1 MRVGYEV
8 GKRYRII
15 RSLGEGGMAN
25 VYEAED
31 LVQKRRVTLKML
43 RFDLQ
48 DDPRSVE
55 RFHKEANSL
64 TKLDNP
70 HIVQIYDFGNDHGVP
85 YLIMEYV
92 KGTDLKTYLKEHYP
106 LSCEKVVDIMEQILS
121 AVESAHRIGIIH
133 RDLKP
138 QNILIDN
145 YGKVKVTDFGISIAA
160 MESATITKTNTMI
173 GSVHYIS
180 PEQARGSIIT
190 KQSDI
195 YSLGIILFEL
205 LTGKV
210 PFEGQTAVSIAVK
223 HYRDNLPS
231 ARKINPKV
239 PQALENV
246 ILHATAKKLKDRYPD
261 AETMARDLKTALL
274 PVRKNEPKWEVPT
287 EDDAETKT
295 LVIPTTESSK
305 RQPSTGSR
313 KTKKTKQQK
322 KKRVYRRH
330 PIAFLIGTLG
340 VIVVITI
347 LLMSLK
353 VQVPDLRGMSVRE
366 AQEVLLSNNLK
377 LGKKR
382 YEYSSSYL
390 KGQTISSD
398 PARETTVSRNSK
410 VNIVISKGPLK
421 TKFGS
426 YIGQN
431 FDQVRKKLK
440 AKGVL
445 VDKETTYSNK
455 YPAGQIVSQS
465 IDPSMKVS
473 LYQLPVTFTVSE
485 GVQTFKIRDLTGYTQ
500 KSVIDYAQE
509 HNITIIFEQQ
519 YSNTVPKGQV
529 ISQNPKANTTV
540 KAGSQVIVTLS
551 LGPNNNSENGNNNS
565 ATSQK
570 MKG

>member
-1 MRVGYEV
+1 MRIGYEV

-231 ARKINPKV
+231 AREINPQV

-261 AETMARDLKTALL
+261 VETMARDLKTALL
-274 PVRKNEPKWEVPT
+274 PVRRNEPKWEVPP

-295 LVIPTTESSK
+295 LVIPSAESAK
-305 RQPSTGSR
+305 QQPATGSR
-313 KTKKTKQQK
+313 KTKKAKKQK

-340 VIVVITI
+340 VLVVITI

-382 YEYSSSYL
+382 YEYSNSYL

-410 VNIVISKGPLK
+410 INIVISKGPLK

-565 ATSQK
+565 ETSQS
-570 MKG
+570 

>member
-340 VIVVITI
+340 VIVVVTI

-382 YEYSSSYL
+382 YEYSNSYL

-565 ATSQK
+565 ATSQS
-570 MKG
+570 

>member
-322 KKRVYRRH
+322 KKRIYRRH

-382 YEYSSSYL
+382 YEYSNSYL

-398 PARETTVSRNSK
+398 PARETTVNRNSK
-410 VNIVISKGPLK
+410 VDIVISKGPLK

-529 ISQNPKANTTV
+529 ISQSPKANTTV

-551 LGPNNNSENGNNNS
+551 LGSNNNSENGNNNS
-565 ATSQK
+565 ETSQS
-570 MKG
+570 

>member
-322 KKRVYRRH
+322 RKRVYRRH

-410 VNIVISKGPLK
+410 VDIVISKGPLK

-565 ATSQK
+565 ATSQS
-570 MKG
+570 

>member
-529 ISQNPKANTTV
+529 ISQNLKANTTV

-565 ATSQK
+565 ATSQS
-570 MKG
+570 

>member
-223 HYRDNLPS
+223 HYQDNLPS

-322 KKRVYRRH
+322 KKRIYRRH

-382 YEYSSSYL
+382 YEYSNSYL

-398 PARETTVSRNSK
+398 PARETTVNRNSK
-410 VNIVISKGPLK
+410 VDIVISKGPLK

-529 ISQNPKANTTV
+529 ISQSPKANTTV

-565 ATSQK
+565 ATSQS
-570 MKG
+570 

>member
-295 LVIPTTESSK
+295 LVIPTAESSK
-305 RQPSTGSR
+305 RSPSTGSR
-313 KTKKTKQQK
+313 KPKKTDQQK
-322 KKRVYRRH
+322 KKRIYRRH

-382 YEYSSSYL
+382 YEYSNSYL

-410 VNIVISKGPLK
+410 VDIVISKGPLK

-485 GVQTFKIRDLTGYTQ
+485 GIQTFKIRDLTGYTQ

-529 ISQNPKANTTV
+529 ISQSPKANTTV

-565 ATSQK
+565 ATSQS
-570 MKG
+570 

>member
-322 KKRVYRRH
+322 KKRAYRRH

-382 YEYSSSYL
+382 YEYSNSYL

-410 VNIVISKGPLK
+410 VDIVISRGPLK

-565 ATSQK
+565 ATSQS
-570 MKG
+570 

>member
-1 MRVGYEV
+1 MRIGYEV

-313 KTKKTKQQK
+313 KTKKPKQQK
-322 KKRVYRRH
+322 KKRIYRRH

-382 YEYSSSYL
+382 YEYSNSYL

-398 PARETTVSRNSK
+398 PARETTVNRNSK
-410 VNIVISKGPLK
+410 VDIVISKGPLK

-565 ATSQK
+565 ATSQS
-570 MKG
+570 

>member
-322 KKRVYRRH
+322 KKRIYRRH

-440 AKGVL
+440 TKGVL

-565 ATSQK
+565 ATSQS
-570 MKG
+570 

>member
-322 KKRVYRRH
+322 KKRIYRRH

-353 VQVPDLRGMSVRE
+353 VQVPDFRGMSVRE

-382 YEYSSSYL
+382 YEYSNSYL

-398 PARETTVSRNSK
+398 PARETTVNRNSK
-410 VNIVISKGPLK
+410 VDIVISKGPLK

-565 ATSQK
+565 ATSQS
-570 MKG
+570 

>member
-231 ARKINPKV
+231 ARKINPQV

-261 AETMARDLKTALL
+261 VETMARDLKTALL
-274 PVRKNEPKWEVPT
+274 PVRRNEPKWEVPT

-322 KKRVYRRH
+322 KKRIYRRH

-382 YEYSSSYL
+382 YEYSNSYL

-398 PARETTVSRNSK
+398 PARETTVNRNSK
-410 VNIVISKGPLK
+410 VDIVISKGPLK

-529 ISQNPKANTTV
+529 ISQSPKANTTV

-565 ATSQK
+565 ATSQS
-570 MKG
+570 

>member
-340 VIVVITI
+340 VIVVVTI

-473 LYQLPVTFTVSE
+473 LYQLPVTFTVSG

-500 KSVIDYAQE
+500 KSVIDYAQK

-565 ATSQK
+565 ATSQS
-570 MKG
+570 

>member
-313 KTKKTKQQK
+313 KPKKTKQQK
-322 KKRVYRRH
+322 KKRIYRRH

-382 YEYSSSYL
+382 YEYSNSYL

-398 PARETTVSRNSK
+398 PARETTVNRNSK
-410 VNIVISKGPLK
+410 VDIVISKGPLK

-529 ISQNPKANTTV
+529 ISQSPKANTTV

-565 ATSQK
+565 ATSQS
-570 MKG
+570 

>member
-1 MRVGYEV
+1 MRIGYEV

-48 DDPRSVE
+48 DDPRAVE

-106 LSCEKVVDIMEQILS
+106 LSCEKVVNIMEQILS

-223 HYRDNLPS
+223 HYQDNLPS
-231 ARKINPKV
+231 AREINPKV

-261 AETMARDLKTALL
+261 AETMVRDLKTALL
-274 PVRKNEPKWEVPT
+274 PVRRNEPKWEVPT

-295 LVIPTTESSK
+295 LVIPSDESLK
-305 RQPSTGSR
+305 QQPSSGSR
-313 KTKKTKQQK
+313 KTKKVKKQK
-322 KKRVYRRH
+322 KKRFYRRH
-330 PIAFLIGTLG
+330 PIAFLIGTIG
-340 VIVVITI
+340 VIVVVTI

-382 YEYSSSYL
+382 YEYSNSYL

-410 VNIVISKGPLK
+410 INIVISKGPLK

-445 VDKETTYSNK
+445 IDKETTYSNK

-485 GVQTFKIRDLTGYTQ
+485 GVQMFKIRDLTGYTQ

-540 KAGSQVIVTLS
+540 KAGSQVIITLS

-565 ATSQK
+565 ETSQS
-570 MKG
+570 

>member
-305 RQPSTGSR
+305 RQPLTGSR

-565 ATSQK
+565 ATSQS
-570 MKG
+570 

>member
-473 LYQLPVTFTVSE
+473 LYQLPVTFTVSG

-565 ATSQK
+565 ATSQS
-570 MKG
+570 

>member
-106 LSCEKVVDIMEQILS
+106 LSCEKVVDIMEQILL

-313 KTKKTKQQK
+313 KPKKTKQQK

-353 VQVPDLRGMSVRE
+353 VQVPDLRGMNVRE

-565 ATSQK
+565 ATS
-570 MKG
+570 

>member
-382 YEYSSSYL
+382 YEYSNSYL

-410 VNIVISKGPLK
+410 VDIVISRGPLK

-455 YPAGQIVSQS
+455 YSAGQIVSQS

-565 ATSQK
+565 ATSQS
-570 MKG
+570 

>member
-1 MRVGYEV
+1 
-8 GKRYRII
+8 
-15 RSLGEGGMAN
+15 MAN

-295 LVIPTTESSK
+295 LVIPATEPSK
-305 RQPSTGSR
+305 RPPSTGSR
-313 KTKKTKQQK
+313 KSKKTEQQK
-322 KKRVYRRH
+322 KKPIYRRH

-340 VIVVITI
+340 VIVVVTI

-366 AQEVLLSNNLK
+366 AREVLLSNNLK

-382 YEYSSSYL
+382 YEYSNSYL
-390 KGQTISSD
+390 KGQTIGSD

-410 VNIVISKGPLK
+410 VDIVISKGPLK

-431 FDQVRKKLK
+431 FDQVRKKLR

-565 ATSQK
+565 ATSQS
-570 MKG
+570 

>member
-70 HIVQIYDFGNDHGVP
+70 HIVQIYDFGDDHGVP

-313 KTKKTKQQK
+313 KTKKPKQQK
-322 KKRVYRRH
+322 KKRIYRRH

-382 YEYSSSYL
+382 YEYSNSYL

-565 ATSQK
+565 ATSQS
-570 MKG
+570 

>member
-313 KTKKTKQQK
+313 KPKKTKQQK

-353 VQVPDLRGMSVRE
+353 VQVPDLRGMNVRE

-565 ATSQK
+565 ETSQS
-570 MKG
+570 

>member
-322 KKRVYRRH
+322 KKRIYRRH

-340 VIVVITI
+340 MIVVITI

-565 ATSQK
+565 ATSQS
-570 MKG
+570 

>member
-295 LVIPTTESSK
+295 LVIPATEPSK
-305 RQPSTGSR
+305 RPPSTGSR
-313 KTKKTKQQK
+313 KSKKTEQQK
-322 KKRVYRRH
+322 KKPIYRRH

-340 VIVVITI
+340 VIVVVTI

-366 AQEVLLSNNLK
+366 AREVLLSNNLK

-382 YEYSSSYL
+382 YEYSNSYL

-410 VNIVISKGPLK
+410 VDIVISKGPLK

-565 ATSQK
+565 ATSQS
-570 MKG
+570 

>member
-15 RSLGEGGMAN
+15 RFLGEGGMAN

-565 ATSQK
+565 ATSQS
-570 MKG
+570 

>member
-440 AKGVL
+440 TKGVL

-551 LGPNNNSENGNNNS
+551 LGQNNNSENGNNNS
-565 ATSQK
+565 ATSQS
-570 MKG
+570 

>member
-322 KKRVYRRH
+322 KKRIYRRH

-382 YEYSSSYL
+382 YEYSNSYL

-565 ATSQK
+565 ETSQS
-570 MKG
+570 

>member
-340 VIVVITI
+340 VIVVVTI

-366 AQEVLLSNNLK
+366 AQEVLLSNNIK

-565 ATSQK
+565 ATSQS
-570 MKG
+570 

>member
-92 KGTDLKTYLKEHYP
+92 KGMDLKTYLKEHYP
-106 LSCEKVVDIMEQILS
+106 LSFEKVVDIMEQILS

-322 KKRVYRRH
+322 KKRIYRRH

-382 YEYSSSYL
+382 YEYSNSYL

-398 PARETTVSRNSK
+398 PARETTVNRNSK
-410 VNIVISKGPLK
+410 VDIVISKGPLK

-485 GVQTFKIRDLTGYTQ
+485 GVQTFKIRDLTDYTQ

-565 ATSQK
+565 ATSQS
-570 MKG
+570 

>member
-1 MRVGYEV
+1 
-8 GKRYRII
+8 
-15 RSLGEGGMAN
+15 
-25 VYEAED
+25 
-31 LVQKRRVTLKML
+31 
-43 RFDLQ
+43 
-48 DDPRSVE
+48 
-55 RFHKEANSL
+55 
-64 TKLDNP
+64 
-70 HIVQIYDFGNDHGVP
+70 
-85 YLIMEYV
+85 MEYV

-565 ATSQK
+565 ATSQS
-570 MKG
+570 

>member
-295 LVIPTTESSK
+295 LVIPAAESSK
-305 RQPSTGSR
+305 RPPSTGSR
-313 KTKKTKQQK
+313 KSKKTDQQK
-322 KKRVYRRH
+322 KKRIYRRH

-382 YEYSSSYL
+382 YEYSNSYL

-410 VNIVISKGPLK
+410 VDIVISKGPLK

-565 ATSQK
+565 ETSQS
-570 MKG
+570 

>member
-190 KQSDI
+190 RQSDI

-565 ATSQK
+565 ATSQS
-570 MKG
+570 

>member
-261 AETMARDLKTALL
+261 AETMARDLKTTLL

-565 ATSQK
+565 ATSQS
-570 MKG
+570 

>member
-322 KKRVYRRH
+322 KKRIYRRH

-382 YEYSSSYL
+382 YEYSNSYL

-398 PARETTVSRNSK
+398 PARETTVNRNSK
-410 VNIVISKGPLK
+410 VDIVISRGPLK

-473 LYQLPVTFTVSE
+473 LYQLLVTFTVSE

-529 ISQNPKANTTV
+529 ISQSPKANTTV

-565 ATSQK
+565 ATSQS
-570 MKG
+570 

>member
-340 VIVVITI
+340 VIVVVTI

-366 AQEVLLSNNLK
+366 AQKVLLSNNLK

-382 YEYSSSYL
+382 YEYSNSYL

-398 PARETTVSRNSK
+398 PARETTVNRNSK
-410 VNIVISKGPLK
+410 VDIVISKGPLK

-529 ISQNPKANTTV
+529 ISQSPKANTTV

-565 ATSQK
+565 ATSQS
-570 MKG
+570 

>member
-353 VQVPDLRGMSVRE
+353 VQVPDLRGMSVHE

-529 ISQNPKANTTV
+529 ISQNSKANTTV

-565 ATSQK
+565 ATSQS
-570 MKG
+570 

>member
-92 KGTDLKTYLKEHYP
+92 KGMDLKTYLKEHYP

-565 ATSQK
+565 ATSQS
-570 MKG
+570 

>member
-231 ARKINPKV
+231 AREINPKI

-274 PVRKNEPKWEVPT
+274 PVRKNEPKWEAPT

-295 LVIPTTESSK
+295 LVIPAAEPSK

-313 KTKKTKQQK
+313 KTKKPKQQK
-322 KKRVYRRH
+322 KKRIYRRH

-382 YEYSSSYL
+382 YEYSNSYL

-565 ATSQK
+565 ATSQS
-570 MKG
+570 

>member
-274 PVRKNEPKWEVPT
+274 LVRKNEPKWEVPT

-295 LVIPTTESSK
+295 LVIPTTES
-305 RQPSTGSR
+305 PSTGSR

-340 VIVVITI
+340 VIVVVTI

-565 ATSQK
+565 ATSQS
-570 MKG
+570 